1 MPYSAI
7 SLNRI
12 AENGRGKQLLRVSF
26 WRDSRADMHAL
37 RRLRTNVE
45 DSLCYSKGHA
55 RYSSTGKNT
64 GHSCAAQQSSIWDQA
79 LNRFAIGALVAGV
92 ALNSDLFRFL

>member
-64 GHSCAAQQSSIWDQA
+64 GHSCAAQQSSIWDQSRLA
-79 LNRFAIGALVAGV
+79 AVQKELGVHGCLNVGSSR
-92 ALNSDLFRFL
+92 